1 MSDELI
7 LVDLFDRET
16 GSGEKL
22 AVHRNQWI
30 DLHRLPEQFCQLGN
44 FH

>member
-22 AVHRNQWI
+22 AVHRNRQ
-30 DLHRLPEQFCQLGN
+30 LHRAF
-44 FH
+44 